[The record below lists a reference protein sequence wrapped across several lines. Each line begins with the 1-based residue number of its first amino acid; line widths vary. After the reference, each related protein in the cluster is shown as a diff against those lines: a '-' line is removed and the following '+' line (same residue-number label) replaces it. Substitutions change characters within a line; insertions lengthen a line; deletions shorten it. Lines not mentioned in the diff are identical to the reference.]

1 MVILTG
7 ILGRTM
13 ETASIR
19 DREFAPYIGVSYDRR
34 FGMTGDCARALGK
47 DLEATSF
54 VIAVRA
60 WF

>member
-1 MVILTG
+1 
-7 ILGRTM
+7 M

-19 DREFAPYIGVSYDRR
+19 DREFAPHIGVSYDRK
-34 FGMTGDCARALGK
+34 FGSTGDYARGLGK

-54 VIAVRA
+54 VIAVQA

>member
-19 DREFAPYIGVSYDRR
+19 DREFAPHIGVSYDRK
-34 FGMTGDCARALGK
+34 FGRSGDYARALGE
-47 DLEATSF
+47 DLETTSF
-54 VIAVRA
+54 VIAVQA